1 MLILRLGYAYCV
13 FFIYS
18 YFLLCDFGKTRTT
31 FFENTYDFSHK
42 HVRLPVKHNRVF
54 KLLMFSDLCF
64 VSFTHL
70 LYGKLSHRHSINHNI
85 PPCRSA
91 ACYVS
96 ITGCLQ

>member
-31 FFENTYDFSHK
+31 FLINMYDF
-42 HVRLPVKHNRVF
+42 PVKHNRAF

-64 VSFTHL
+64 CIIHALIVW
-70 LYGKLSHRHSINHNI
+70 KI
-85 PPCRSA
+85 
-91 ACYVS
+91 
-96 ITGCLQ
+96 ITSPLNKS

>member
-42 HVRLPVKHNRVF
+42 HNRIF
-54 KLLMFSDLCF
+54 KLLMFSDLYFCIIHALI
-64 VSFTHL
+64 VW
-70 LYGKLSHRHSINHNI
+70 KI
-85 PPCRSA
+85 
-91 ACYVS
+91 
-96 ITGCLQ
+96 ITSPLNKS

>member
-31 FFENTYDFSHK
+31 FLKTRTTFLINMYDF
-42 HVRLPVKHNRVF
+42 PVKHNRVF

-64 VSFTHL
+64 CIIHALIVW
-70 LYGKLSHRHSINHNI
+70 KI
-85 PPCRSA
+85 
-91 ACYVS
+91 
-96 ITGCLQ
+96 ITSPLNKS

>member
-31 FFENTYDFSHK
+31 FLINMYDF
-42 HVRLPVKHNRVF
+42 PVKHNRVF

-64 VSFTHL
+64 CIIHALIVW
-70 LYGKLSHRHSINHNI
+70 KI
-85 PPCRSA
+85 
-91 ACYVS
+91 
-96 ITGCLQ
+96 ITSPLNKS